1 MEVEY
6 LKSLKQAK
14 NLTVKEWSDL
24 SNVPES
30 TINNILSRKTENPSF
45 DIVATLILSA
55 GGSVDKM
62 LGIEKDKTKE
72 TDVAEFLPTVTD
84 LYEKRLADKDTII
97 KQHEKE
103 KKLLRYELIAVVLFV
118 FVLFAIDIMH
128 GGVGWF
134 RYQ

>member
-1 MEVEY
+1 MEIEY

-14 NLTVKEWSDL
+14 NITIKEWSDL

-45 DIVATLILSA
+45 DIVATLVLSA
-55 GGSVDKM
+55 GGSLDKM

-84 LYEKRLADKDTII
+84 LYEKRLADKDAII